1 MPIDQTTPSQGG
13 DTGDQP
19 LPGLSPPNLTP
30 DRWDLSGSVRK
41 LQNCLFAVIF
51 LIILVP
57 CSVPQAGTIP
67 ELMLADIYRQGL
79 DLSQYRVS
87 EKLDGVRARW
97 DGTHLISR
105 AGKVFAAPEWF
116 TTGLPAVPLDGE
128 LWMGRGRYEEISS
141 IVRTQ
146 HPHDGWRHVRFMI
159 FDLPAHGGT
168 FSQRVIA
175 MNVLKT
181 EIASP
186 YLEIIEQQ
194 QVGSEEDLL
203 KWLHRVI
210 DEGGEGLMLHKDT
223 ALYASGRSQD
233 LLKLKLFTD
242 AEATVI
248 GYRPGKGQF
257 AGLIGSLKVR
267 TDNGIIFF
275 IGSGLSHE
283 QRRRPP
289 PLQSRVTFRHQ
300 GLTENG
306 IPRFPV
312 FLRIRDEE
320 PQEPALF
327 YIPP

>member
-1 MPIDQTTPSQGG
+1 MRYNHWCRSELGC
-13 DTGDQP
+13 
-19 LPGLSPPNLTP
+19 
-30 DRWDLSGSVRK
+30 K
-41 LQNCLFAVIF
+41 LQTPLLPVIF
-51 LIILVP
+51 LLLLLP
-57 CSVPQAGTIP
+57 FSVAQAGTKP

-79 DLSQYRVS
+79 DITQYRVS

-105 AGKVFAAPEWF
+105 GGYVFAAPEWF
-116 TTGLPAVPLDGE
+116 TKGFPAVPLDGE
-128 LWMGRGRYEEISS
+128 LWMGRGRYEEVSS

-146 HPHDGWRHVRFMI
+146 QPHKGWRNIRLMV

-168 FSQRVIA
+168 FEQRVIA
-175 MNVLKT
+175 MNRLKT
-181 EIASP
+181 ESDSL
-186 YLEIIEQQ
+186 YLGIIEQLP
-194 QVGSEEDLL
+194 VDSEEDLL
-203 KWLHRVI
+203 KWLHTVI
-210 DEGGEGLMLHKDT
+210 EQGGEGLMLHRDT

-233 LLKLKLFTD
+233 LLKLKPFTD

-257 AGLIGSLKVR
+257 AGQVGSLTVR
-267 TDNGIIFF
+267 TDQGVIFS

-289 PLQSRVTFRHQ
+289 PIDSRVTFRYQ
-300 GLTENG
+300 GLTKNG

-320 PQEPALF
+320 PR
-327 YIPP
+327 

>member
-1 MPIDQTTPSQGG
+1 MRTSYLDDRHRNITFDRWCLSDLRQGLQG
-13 DTGDQP
+13 CL
-19 LPGLSPPNLTP
+19 LPGIL
-30 DRWDLSGSVRK
+30 
-41 LQNCLFAVIF
+41 
-51 LIILVP
+51 LIILLP
-57 CSVPQAGTIP
+57 FSAARAGTIP

-105 AGKVFAAPEWF
+105 GGNMFAAPEWF
-116 TTGLPAVPLDGE
+116 TKGFPAVPLDGE
-128 LWMGRGRYEEISS
+128 LWMGRGRYEEVSS

-146 HPHDGWRHVRFMI
+146 QPHDGWRNVRLMV

-168 FSQRVIA
+168 FDQRVLTMHRVI
-175 MNVLKT
+175 T
-181 EIASP
+181 ETASP
-186 YLEIIEQQ
+186 YLGIIEQQ
-194 QVGSEEDLL
+194 RVGSEEDLL
-203 KWLHRVI
+203 KWLHQVI
-210 DEGGEGLMLHKDT
+210 DQGGEGLMLHKDT

-257 AGLIGSLKVR
+257 AGQTGSLMVR
-267 TDNGIIFF
+267 TDQGATFS

-283 QRRRPP
+283 ERRRPP
-289 PLQSRVTFRHQ
+289 PLQSRITFRYQ
-300 GLTENG
+300 GLTKNG

-320 PQEPALF
+320 PR
-327 YIPP
+327 

>member
-1 MPIDQTTPSQGG
+1 MSES
-13 DTGDQP
+13 
-19 LPGLSPPNLTP
+19 GL
-30 DRWDLSGSVRK
+30 R
-41 LQNCLFAVIF
+41 LQNRLFPVIL
-51 LIILVP
+51 LIILLP
-57 CSVPQAGTIP
+57 FALTQAGTIP
-67 ELMLADIYRQGL
+67 ELMLADIYREGL

-105 AGKVFAAPEWF
+105 GGNVFAAPEWF
-116 TTGLPAVPLDGE
+116 INRFPPIPLDGE
-128 LWMGRGRYEEISS
+128 LWMGRGRYEEVSS

-146 HPHDGWRHVRFMI
+146 QSHDGWRNVRLMV
-159 FDLPAHGGT
+159 FDLPAHGGI
-168 FSQRVIA
+168 FAQRVIE
-175 MNVLKT
+175 MNRLKT
-181 EIASP
+181 ESDSP
-186 YLEIIEQQ
+186 YLGIIEQQ
-194 QVGSEEDLL
+194 RVGSEEDLL
-203 KWLHRVI
+203 KWLHTVI
-210 DEGGEGLMLHKDT
+210 DEGGEGLMLHRET

-257 AGLIGSLKVR
+257 DGLIGSLKVR
-267 TDNGIIFF
+267 TDDGVIFF

-283 QRRRPP
+283 ERRRRPP
-289 PLQSRVTFRHQ
+289 LESRVTFRHQ

-320 PQEPALF
+320 P
-327 YIPP
+327 

>member
-1 MPIDQTTPSQGG
+1 M
-13 DTGDQP
+13 
-19 LPGLSPPNLTP
+19 
-30 DRWDLSGSVRK
+30 V
-41 LQNCLFAVIF
+41 AVIL

-57 CSVPQAGTIP
+57 FSVPQAGTIP

-79 DLSQYRVS
+79 DLTHYRVS

-105 AGKVFAAPEWF
+105 GGHVFAAPEWF
-116 TTGLPAVPLDGE
+116 TTGFPAMPLDGE
-128 LWMGRGRYEEISS
+128 LWMGRGRYEEVSS

-146 HPHDGWRHVRFMI
+146 HPHDGWRHVRFMT

-168 FSQRVIA
+168 FAQRVIA
-175 MNVLKT
+175 MNGLKT
-181 EIASP
+181 ESASP
-186 YLEIIEQQ
+186 YLGIIEQQ
-194 QVGSEEDLL
+194 RVESEEDLL
-203 KWLHRVI
+203 KWLNRVI
-210 DEGGEGLMLHKDT
+210 DEGGEGLMLHRDT

-289 PLQSRVTFRHQ
+289 PLHSRVSFRHQ

-320 PQEPALF
+320 PR
-327 YIPP
+327 

>member
-1 MPIDQTTPSQGG
+1 M
-13 DTGDQP
+13 
-19 LPGLSPPNLTP
+19 
-30 DRWDLSGSVRK
+30 SGSGLR
-41 LQNCLFAVIF
+41 LQNFLLPRLLLIIF
-51 LIILVP
+51 LPFSTAL
-57 CSVPQAGTIP
+57 AGTIP

-87 EKLDGVRARW
+87 EKLDGIRARW

-105 AGKVFAAPEWF
+105 GGHVFAAPEWF
-116 TTGLPAVPLDGE
+116 TNGFPPIPLDGE
-128 LWMGRGRYEEISS
+128 LWMGRGRYEEVSS

-146 HPHDGWRHVRFMI
+146 QAHDGWRNVRLMV

-168 FSQRVIA
+168 FEERVLEMNRLKAGIDSLYLGIIDQRRV
-175 MNVLKT
+175 
-181 EIASP
+181 E
-186 YLEIIEQQ
+186 
-194 QVGSEEDLL
+194 SEEDLL
-203 KWLHRVI
+203 KWLHTVI
-210 DEGGEGLMLHKDT
+210 DNGGEGLMLHRET

-257 AGLIGSLKVR
+257 DGLIGSLKVR
-267 TDNGIIFF
+267 TDNGVIFF

-283 QRRRPP
+283 QRRNPP

-312 FLRIRDEE
+312 FLHIRDEE
-320 PQEPALF
+320 PR
-327 YIPP
+327 

>member
-1 MPIDQTTPSQGG
+1 MTTRLLPERG
-13 DTGDQP
+13 DEDHP
-19 LPGLSPPNLTP
+19 HPGSSPPNMTS
-30 DRWDLSGSVRK
+30 DGWGMSKSGRR
-41 LQNCLFAVIF
+41 LQNCLLALLLLIIF
-51 LIILVP
+51 LP
-57 CSVPQAGTIP
+57 FSVAQAGTIP

-79 DLSQYRVS
+79 DLSQYQVS
-87 EKLDGVRARW
+87 EKLDGIRARW

-105 AGKVFAAPEWF
+105 GGNVFAAPDWF
-116 TTGLPAVPLDGE
+116 TKGFPPVPLDGE
-128 LWMGRGRYEEISS
+128 LWMGRGRYEEVSS

-146 HPHDGWRHVRFMI
+146 QSHDGWRNVRFMV

-168 FSQRVIA
+168 FEERVIE
-175 MNVLKT
+175 MNRLKT
-181 EIASP
+181 ESDSP
-186 YLEIIEQQ
+186 YLGIIEQQ
-194 QVGSEEDLL
+194 GVGSEEDLL
-203 KWLHRVI
+203 KWLHTVI
-210 DEGGEGLMLHKDT
+210 DQGGEGLMLHRET

-248 GYRPGKGQF
+248 GYRPGKGQLD
-257 AGLIGSLKVR
+257 GLIGSLKVR
-267 TDNGIIFF
+267 TDNGVIFF

-300 GLTENG
+300 GITENG

-320 PQEPALF
+320 PR
-327 YIPP
+327 

>member
-1 MPIDQTTPSQGG
+1 MTSDSWGM
-13 DTGDQP
+13 
-19 LPGLSPPNLTP
+19 SE
-30 DRWDLSGSVRK
+30 SGRR
-41 LQNCLFAVIF
+41 LQNCLLPVIV
-51 LIILVP
+51 LILLSPVSAAP
-57 CSVPQAGTIP
+57 AGTIP

-105 AGKVFAAPEWF
+105 GGNVFAAPEWF
-116 TTGLPAVPLDGE
+116 TKGFPAVPLDGE
-128 LWMGRGRYEEISS
+128 LWMGRGRYEEVSS

-146 HPHDGWRHVRFMI
+146 QPHDGWRNLRFMI
-159 FDLPAHGGT
+159 FDLPAQGGT
-168 FSQRVIA
+168 FAQRVIE
-175 MNVLKT
+175 MNRFKT
-181 EIASP
+181 ESASP
-186 YLEIIEQQ
+186 YLGIIEQQ
-194 QVGSEEDLL
+194 RVGSEEDLL

-210 DEGGEGLMLHKDT
+210 DEGGEGLMLHRDT

-257 AGLIGSLKVR
+257 AGQIGSLKVR
-267 TDNGIIFF
+267 TDEGVIFF

-283 QRRRPP
+283 ERRRPP
-289 PLQSRVTFRHQ
+289 PLQRRVTFRHQ
-300 GLTENG
+300 GLTESG

-320 PQEPALF
+320 PQ
-327 YIPP
+327 